1 MVGTGGAV
9 TVGLDGRTEAREQNS
24 SHPSVGIVGL
34 RHHWGHLVTRLKL
47 EKCGSQK
54 NHKIG
59 IVNER
64 PVSEQFPLIC
74 RHRGL
79 VRAGKWKLG
88 NWVQQLIWVGRV
100 GRETKRSHP
109 CGGIEASFLGGGM
122 QLNYLIPKNLH
133 SLALRANMGPSCWL
147 LIDDSRIPTRNP
159 YFITPLIFHCSRYA
173 WLLWVFA
180 SCFVVAN
187 MNSFQADSS
196 PLFLNAREL
205 SSFSDTVNC

>member
-24 SHPSVGIVGL
+24 SLPSVGIVGL
-34 RHHWGHLVTRLKL
+34 RHHWGHLLTRLKL
-47 EKCGSQK
+47 EKWGSQK

-59 IVNER
+59 TVNER

-88 NWVQQLIWVGRV
+88 NWLQQLIWVGLV

-109 CGGIEASFLGGGM
+109 CGGIEASFLGGGVK
-122 QLNYLIPKNLH
+122 LNCLIPQNLH
-133 SLALRANMGPSCWL
+133 SLAHRANIGPSYWLRKEKLLCWSFFL
-147 LIDDSRIPTRNP
+147 HSK
-159 YFITPLIFHCSRYA
+159 PLCWHSA
-173 WLLWVFA
+173 TVFM
-180 SCFVVAN
+180 SPIYCYLCFV
-187 MNSFQADSS
+187 
-196 PLFLNAREL
+196 LNIKEPQI
-205 SSFSDTVNC
+205 

>member
-1 MVGTGGAV
+1 MRGPC
-9 TVGLDGRTEAREQNS
+9 QNNF
-24 SHPSVGIVGL
+24 HWSVGIEVS
-34 RHHWGHLVTRLKL
+34 
-47 EKCGSQK
+47 CGRGSE
-54 NHKIG
+54 NWEIG
-59 IVNER
+59 FN
-64 PVSEQFPLIC
+64 SLY
-74 RHRGL
+74 GL
-79 VRAGKWKLG
+79 VSLA
-88 NWVQQLIWVGRV
+88 
-100 GRETKRSHP
+100 EKRKGPTHVV
-109 CGGIEASFLGGGM
+109 ASRHLFWGGGM
-122 QLNYLIPKNLH
+122 QLNCLIPKNLH
-133 SLALRANMGPSCWL
+133 SLALRANMGPSCRL

>member
-34 RHHWGHLVTRLKL
+34 RHHWGHRLKL
-47 EKCGSQK
+47 DKWGSQK

-59 IVNER
+59 TVNER

-88 NWVQQLIWVGRV
+88 NWLQQLIWVGLV

-109 CGGIEASFLGGGM
+109 CGGIEASFLGGGVK
-122 QLNYLIPKNLH
+122 LNCLIPQNLH
-133 SLALRANMGPSCWL
+133 SLALRANIGPSYWLRKEKVPCWSFFL
-147 LIDDSRIPTRNP
+147 HSK
-159 YFITPLIFHCSRYA
+159 PLCWHSA
-173 WLLWVFA
+173 TVFM
-180 SCFVVAN
+180 SPIYCYLCFV
-187 MNSFQADSS
+187 
-196 PLFLNAREL
+196 LNIKEPQL
-205 SSFSDTVNC
+205 

>member
-34 RHHWGHLVTRLKL
+34 RHHWGHLLTRLKL
-47 EKCGSQK
+47 EKCGSKK

-59 IVNER
+59 TVNER
-64 PVSEQFPLIC
+64 PVKRTISTDLSAS
-74 RHRGL
+74 RS
-79 VRAGKWKLG
+79 RAGREVKIGKLAS
-88 NWVQQLIWVGRV
+88 I

-173 WLLWVFA
+173 WLLGVFV

-205 SSFSDTVNC
+205 SSFSNTVNC